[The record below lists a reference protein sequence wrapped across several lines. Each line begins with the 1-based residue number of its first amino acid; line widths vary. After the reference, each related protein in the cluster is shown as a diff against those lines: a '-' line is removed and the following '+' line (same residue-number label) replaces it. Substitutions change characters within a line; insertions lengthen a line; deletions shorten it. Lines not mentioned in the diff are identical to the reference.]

1 MKTTSIMN
9 SSGSKEQHAFA
20 KSDRVPKIHSYT
32 KDVKAQTFNKKTDF
46 DVTVMKG
53 KGKD

>member
-9 SSGSKEQHAFA
+9 SSVSKEQHAFA
-20 KSDRVPKIHSYT
+20 KSDRFPKIHSYT